1 MDKQQINQRAN
12 KVLTNKFTGNMEVL
26 NNVTTPRVSFSIQN
40 LDGSE
45 SKCIALFCGILDT
58 TEQIINAQ
66 LQDDGSYADV
76 KAAINAM
83 LAAAGYPVDAVLATF
98 PSGSEDNQK
107 IVMAPADSTKS
118 IEAFKRYFKTN
129 AHFVKNITIVANNAD
144 GFNSTINFCNK
155 MYPYKRSAI
164 NEIDMQKFLS
174 VNQYNSKKIEIPFA
188 EGEMEISDQLWLD
201 INVPAGETYKLTIEL
216 YD

>member
-1 MDKQQINQRAN
+1 
-12 KVLTNKFTGNMEVL
+12 MEVL
-26 NNVTTPRVSFSIQN
+26 NNVTTPRFSFSIAN
-40 LDGSE
+40 LDANE
-45 SKCIALFCGILDT
+45 SKSVALFAGILDT
-58 TEQIINAQ
+58 TEQIIYAQ
-66 LQDDGSYADV
+66 LQDGGSYADV

-83 LAAAGYPVDAVLATF
+83 LTAAGYPVDAVLAAF
-98 PSGSEDNQK
+98 PAGSEDNQK

-144 GFNSTINFCNK
+144 GFNSTMNFCNK
-155 MYPYKRSAI
+155 MYPFKRSSI
-164 NEIDMQKFLS
+164 NEIDLSKFYT
-174 VNQYNSKKIEIPFA
+174 VNQYSQRKIEIPFA

-201 INVPAGETYKLTIEL
+201 INIPAGEVYKITIEL

>member
-1 MDKQQINQRAN
+1 
-12 KVLTNKFTGNMEVL
+12 MEVL
-26 NNVTTPRVSFSIQN
+26 NNVTTPRFSFSIQN
-40 LDGSE
+40 LDANNSQNVAIC
-45 SKCIALFCGILDT
+45 SGILDT

-66 LQDDGSYADV
+66 LQEDGSYADV
-76 KAAINAM
+76 MEAINTM
-83 LAAAGYPVDAVLATF
+83 LSNAGYPVDAVLATL
-98 PSGSEDNQK
+98 PAGTHDSQK
-107 IVMAPADSTKS
+107 LVMVPADNTKS
-118 IEAFKRYFKTN
+118 IEAFKRYFRTN

-144 GFNSTINFCNK
+144 GFNSTMNFCNK

-188 EGEMEISDQLWLD
+188 EGEMEFSDQLWLD
-201 INVPAGETYKLTIEL
+201 INVPAGETYKITIEL